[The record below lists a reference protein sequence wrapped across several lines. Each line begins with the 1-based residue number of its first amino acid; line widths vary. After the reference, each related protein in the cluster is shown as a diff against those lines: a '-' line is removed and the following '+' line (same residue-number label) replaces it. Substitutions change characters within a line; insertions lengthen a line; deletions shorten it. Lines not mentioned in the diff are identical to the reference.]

1 LIKNIAFGRVETNKL
16 VLNGV
21 TGMARPKSNE
31 LTAAEQ
37 KIMQVLWL
45 RGALTVRD
53 IAAELSQQQ
62 QVAYTTVQTLCR
74 ILLDK
79 GHVSCEKQGKAF
91 LYQATTVQQEA
102 RSQALLALVK
112 KFFGGSTDLLAQ
124 HLIADTALSADVATQ
139 LQQKIDQAA
148 ATTQP
153 ASPRPASG
161 KE

>member
-1 LIKNIAFGRVETNKL
+1 
-16 VLNGV
+16 
-21 TGMARPKSNE
+21 MARPKSNE

-153 ASPRPASG
+153 ANAEPTSPRPASG

>member
-1 LIKNIAFGRVETNKL
+1 
-16 VLNGV
+16 
-21 TGMARPKSNE
+21 MARPKSNE

-37 KIMQVLWL
+37 KIMQVLWQQ
-45 RGALTVRD
+45 GPLTVRD

-62 QVAYTTVQTLCR
+62 QVSYTTVQTLCR

-79 GHVSCEKQGKAF
+79 DHVSCEKQGKAF

-112 KFFGGSTDLLAQ
+112 KFFAGSPTLLAQ
-124 HLIADTALSADVATQ
+124 HLITETALSADLAAQ

-148 ATTQP
+148 TTQQTNTTL
-153 ASPRPASG
+153 SSSNDMSG

>member
-1 LIKNIAFGRVETNKL
+1 
-16 VLNGV
+16 
-21 TGMARPKSNE
+21 MARPKSNE

-37 KIMQVLWL
+37 KIMQVLWQ
-45 RGALTVRD
+45 RGPLTVRD
-53 IAAELSQQQ
+53 IAAELSQDQP
-62 QVAYTTVQTLCR
+62 VAYTTVQTLCR

-112 KFFGGSTDLLAQ
+112 KFFAGSPDLLAQ
-124 HLIADTALSADVATQ
+124 HLIAETALSADLAKQ

-148 ATTQP
+148 LPTQLTNTQQ
-153 ASPRPASG
+153 SSTEQVRD

>member
-1 LIKNIAFGRVETNKL
+1 
-16 VLNGV
+16 
-21 TGMARPKSNE
+21 MARPKSNE

>member
-1 LIKNIAFGRVETNKL
+1 
-16 VLNGV
+16 
-21 TGMARPKSNE
+21 MARPKSNE

-37 KIMQVLWL
+37 KIMQVLWQ

-53 IAAELSQQQ
+53 IATELSQEQP
-62 QVAYTTVQTLCR
+62 VAYTTVQTLCR

-112 KFFGGSTDLLAQ
+112 KFFAGSPDLLAQ
-124 HLIADTALSADVATQ
+124 HLIAETALSADLAAQ

-148 ATTQP
+148 ATTHQP
-153 ASPRPASG
+153 QTNSTRLSSSEISG

>member
-1 LIKNIAFGRVETNKL
+1 
-16 VLNGV
+16 
-21 TGMARPKSNE
+21 MARPKSNE

-53 IAAELSQQQ
+53 IAAELNQQQ

-148 ATTQP
+148 ATTKP
-153 ASPRPASG
+153 ANAEPDSPRPASG

>member
-1 LIKNIAFGRVETNKL
+1 
-16 VLNGV
+16 
-21 TGMARPKSNE
+21 MARPKSNE

-53 IAAELSQQQ
+53 IAAELNQQQ

-148 ATTQP
+148 ATTKPANAEP

>member
-1 LIKNIAFGRVETNKL
+1 
-16 VLNGV
+16 
-21 TGMARPKSNE
+21 MARPKSNE

-37 KIMQVLWL
+37 KIMQVLWQ
-45 RGALTVRD
+45 RGPLTVRD
-53 IAAELSQQQ
+53 IATELSQEQ

-91 LYQATTVQQEA
+91 VYQATTVQQEA

-112 KFFGGSTDLLAQ
+112 KFFAGSPDLLAQ
-124 HLIADTALSADVATQ
+124 HLITETALSADLATQ

-148 ATTQP
+148 ATTQI
-153 ASPRPASG
+153 AQSEAATSVKTSG
-161 KE
+161 TE

>member
-1 LIKNIAFGRVETNKL
+1 
-16 VLNGV
+16 
-21 TGMARPKSNE
+21 MARPKSNE
-31 LTAAEQ
+31 LTPAEQ
-37 KIMQVLWL
+37 KIMQVLWQ
-45 RGALTVRD
+45 RGPLTVRD
-53 IAAELSQQQ
+53 IATELSQVQ

-112 KFFGGSTDLLAQ
+112 KFFGGSPDLLAQ
-124 HLIADTALSADVATQ
+124 HLITDTALSAELATQ

-148 ATTQP
+148 AATQLQDT
-153 ASPRPASG
+153 APASG
-161 KE
+161 RKASGNE

>member
-1 LIKNIAFGRVETNKL
+1 
-16 VLNGV
+16 
-21 TGMARPKSNE
+21 MARPKSNE

-37 KIMQVLWL
+37 KIMQVLWQ
-45 RGALTVRD
+45 RGPLTVRD
-53 IAAELSQQQ
+53 ITTELCQEQ

-112 KFFGGSTDLLAQ
+112 KFFGGSPDLLAQ
-124 HLIADTALSADVATQ
+124 HLITETALSADLAQQ
-139 LQQKIDQAA
+139 LQQKINQAA
-148 ATTQP
+148 ATTAQTNTE
-153 ASPRPASG
+153 PASG
-161 KE
+161 QKASGQE

>member
-1 LIKNIAFGRVETNKL
+1 
-16 VLNGV
+16 
-21 TGMARPKSNE
+21 MARPKSNE

-37 KIMQVLWL
+37 KIMQVLW
-45 RGALTVRD
+45 RHGPLTVRD
-53 IAAELSQQQ
+53 IAAELSQEQ

-91 LYQATTVQQEA
+91 VYQATTVQQEA

-112 KFFGGSTDLLAQ
+112 KFFGGSPDLLAQ
-124 HLIADTALSADVATQ
+124 HLITETALSADLATQ

-148 ATTQP
+148 ATLVAQSEAAT
-153 ASPRPASG
+153 SEKTSG
-161 KE
+161 IE

>member
-1 LIKNIAFGRVETNKL
+1 
-16 VLNGV
+16 
-21 TGMARPKSNE
+21 MARPKSNE

-37 KIMQVLWL
+37 KIMQVLWQ
-45 RGALTVRD
+45 RGPLTVRD
-53 IAAELSQQQ
+53 IATELSQEQ

-112 KFFGGSTDLLAQ
+112 KFFGGSPDLLAQ
-124 HLIADTALSADVATQ
+124 HLIAETVISADLAAQ
-139 LQQKIDQAA
+139 LQQKIDLAGTTAQAQQ
-148 ATTQP
+148 TTP
-153 ASPRPASG
+153 AGDKKTSD

>member
-1 LIKNIAFGRVETNKL
+1 
-16 VLNGV
+16 
-21 TGMARPKSNE
+21 MARPKSNE

-37 KIMQVLWL
+37 KIMQVLWH

-53 IAAELSQQQ
+53 IAAELSQEQQ
-62 QVAYTTVQTLCR
+62 IAYTTVQTLCR

-124 HLIADTALSADVATQ
+124 HLIAETALPADLAAQ
-139 LQQKIDQAA
+139 LQQKIDKAS
-148 ATTQP
+148 TTSQLANTDP
-153 ASPRPASG
+153 ASPRQTSG
-161 KE
+161 PE

>member
-1 LIKNIAFGRVETNKL
+1 
-16 VLNGV
+16 
-21 TGMARPKSNE
+21 MARPKSNE

-37 KIMQVLWL
+37 KIMQVLWQL
-45 RGALTVRD
+45 GPLTVRD
-53 IAAELSQQQ
+53 IAAELSQDQP
-62 QVAYTTVQTLCR
+62 VAYTTVQTLCR

-91 LYQATTVQQEA
+91 LYQATTIQQEA

-112 KFFGGSTDLLAQ
+112 KFFGGSPTLLAQ
-124 HLIADTALSADVATQ
+124 HLIAETALSADLAAQ

-148 ATTQP
+148 ATTQQTNTTR
-153 ASPRPASG
+153 SSSNDMSG

>member
-1 LIKNIAFGRVETNKL
+1 
-16 VLNGV
+16 
-21 TGMARPKSNE
+21 MARPKSNE

-139 LQQKIDQAA
+139 LQHKIDQAA

-153 ASPRPASG
+153 VKAEPASSRPASG

>member
-1 LIKNIAFGRVETNKL
+1 
-16 VLNGV
+16 
-21 TGMARPKSNE
+21 MARPKSNE

-37 KIMQVLWL
+37 KIMQVLWQ

-53 IAAELSQQQ
+53 IAAELSQGQ

-74 ILLDK
+74 ILFEK

-91 LYQATTVQQEA
+91 LYQATTIQQEA

-112 KFFGGSTDLLAQ
+112 KFFGGSPDLLAQ
-124 HLIADTALSADVATQ
+124 HLIADTALSANLAAQ
-139 LQQKIDQAA
+139 LQQQIDQARPVA
-148 ATTQP
+148 PAQETTPQP
-153 ASPRPASG
+153 AAVPPVTD

>member
-1 LIKNIAFGRVETNKL
+1 
-16 VLNGV
+16 
-21 TGMARPKSNE
+21 MARPKSNE

-37 KIMQVLWL
+37 KIMQVLW
-45 RGALTVRD
+45 RHGPLTVRD
-53 IAAELSQQQ
+53 ITAELSQEQ

-112 KFFGGSTDLLAQ
+112 KFFGGSPDLLAQ
-124 HLIADTALSADVATQ
+124 HLITETALSADLATQ

-148 ATTQP
+148 ATQVAQSEAAT
-153 ASPRPASG
+153 SEKTSG
-161 KE
+161 IE